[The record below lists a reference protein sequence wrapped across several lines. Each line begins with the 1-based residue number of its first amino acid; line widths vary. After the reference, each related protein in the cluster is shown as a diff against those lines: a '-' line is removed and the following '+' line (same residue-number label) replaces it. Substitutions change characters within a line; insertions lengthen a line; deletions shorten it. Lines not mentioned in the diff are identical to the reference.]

1 MVPDPDAVSL
11 LGPGELL
18 LCSAG
23 VAPAP
28 HFSPLSGDAQ
38 TSEEEPNRGAGVGLH
53 QRVLGS
59 EKDLRCL

>member
-11 LGPGELL
+11 LGPGKLL

-53 QRVLGS
+53 QH
-59 EKDLRCL
+59 